1 MSLCKLVRINDGT
14 SNDVVHTQLI
24 FPEITMQTH
33 MCFCCYA
40 PFLVLGER
48 QDEQRNIRNL
58 VLQTQLPRTRFSV
71 FYVICSCE
79 QSFLPTNYMVFD
91 WDPRVNRRNLRS
103 ASGRRSPPRRYMPGQ
118 CG

>member
-58 VLQTQLPRTRFSV
+58 VLQTQLPRTGYQFFMLYVLVNRV
-71 FYVICSCE
+71 FYPLITWC
-79 QSFLPTNYMVFD
+79 
-91 WDPRVNRRNLRS
+91 
-103 ASGRRSPPRRYMPGQ
+103 
-118 CG
+118 